1 VKQPMPQDDDD
12 IREVRSQEE
21 RRGKRPIDIAA
32 QRRKQILLRKFR
44 EALQSQNEE
53 TFREAIINEL
63 GQLPGTVEYETSMKI
78 WREFRGKFRT

>member
-1 VKQPMPQDDDD
+1 MPEDDDD
-12 IREVRSQEE
+12 IREVRTQEE
-21 RRGKRPIDIAA
+21 RRGKRPVDIPA
-32 QRRKQILLRKFR
+32 QRRKQTLLRKFR

>member
-1 VKQPMPQDDDD
+1 
-12 IREVRSQEE
+12 
-21 RRGKRPIDIAA
+21 
-32 QRRKQILLRKFR
+32 
-44 EALQSQNEE
+44 LQSQNEE

>member
-1 VKQPMPQDDDD
+1 MPQDDDD
-12 IREVRSQEE
+12 IREVRTQEE
-21 RRGKRPIDIAA
+21 RRGKRPVDIAA

-63 GQLPGTVEYETSMKI
+63 GQLPGTAEYETSMKI

>member
-1 VKQPMPQDDDD
+1 MLQDDDD
-12 IREVRSQEE
+12 IREVRDQEE
-21 RRGKRPIDIAA
+21 RRGKRPVDIAA

-63 GQLPGTVEYETSMKI
+63 GQLPGTAEYEISMKI

>member
-1 VKQPMPQDDDD
+1 MPQDDDD
-12 IREVRSQEE
+12 IREVRTQEE
-21 RRGKRPIDIAA
+21 RRGKRPVDIAT

>member
-1 VKQPMPQDDDD
+1 MALDDDD
-12 IREVRSQEE
+12 IREVRDQEG

-32 QRRKQILLRKFR
+32 QRRKQVLLRKFR

-53 TFREAIINEL
+53 TFRETIINEL
-63 GQLPGTVEYETSMKI
+63 GQMPGTDEYEKSMKI

>member
-12 IREVRSQEE
+12 IREVRTQEE
-21 RRGKRPIDIAA
+21 RRGKRPVDIGA

-44 EALQSQNEE
+44 GALQSQNEE

-63 GQLPGTVEYETSMKI
+63 GQLPDAAAFG
-78 WREFRGKFRT
+78 F

>member
-1 VKQPMPQDDDD
+1 MASDDDD
-12 IREVRSQEE
+12 IRDTRDQEE

-44 EALQSQNEE
+44 EALQSQSEE
-53 TFREAIINEL
+53 AFREAIINEL
-63 GQLPGTVEYETSMKI
+63 GQMPGSAEYEKSMKI